1 MTTHTLVVD
10 VVTSPGWLVLE
21 AAKFFLSIGAMG
33 IWFNLLSEL
42 SGYLVLGLICGIT
55 AFAMFVGTD
64 D

>member
-1 MTTHTLVVD
+1 
-10 VVTSPGWLVLE
+10 
-21 AAKFFLSIGAMG
+21 MG

-42 SGYLVLGLICGIT
+42 SGYLVLGLICRIT